1 MKDLKRGVRGY
12 DANRDGVLIVGLKPI
27 FHRIECYAHMEGF
40 RNRSMSIM
48 SGDDAELGDDP
59 PSEGC

>member
-1 MKDLKRGVRGY
+1 VRGY